1 MAEPDSDIDPVGS
14 ASIEVPEYGAH
25 EVHSALTP
33 VGQIE
38 SYGAFARALG
48 PRRVKAAM
56 LVVGVLAVLAL
67 AIAEFN

>member
-1 MAEPDSDIDPVGS
+1 MGDPDSDIDPVGS
-14 ASIEVPEYGAH
+14 ASIEVPEYGAD

-48 PRRVKAAM
+48 PRRIKIVIA
-56 LVVGVLAVLAL
+56 VVGALAL
-67 AIAEFN
+67 LALMIAEFN